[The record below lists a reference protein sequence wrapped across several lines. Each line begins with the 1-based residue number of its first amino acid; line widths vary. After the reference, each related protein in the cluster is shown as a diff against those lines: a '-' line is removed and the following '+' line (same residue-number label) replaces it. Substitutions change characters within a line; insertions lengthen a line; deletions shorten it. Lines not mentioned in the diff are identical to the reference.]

1 MLNFQMRRQR
11 HQDWVTVTGRDTGEV
26 LFWASPILELVY
38 NQKKEKSVSQDIY
51 KVKWMKG
58 EKEQVLSLSGKE
70 NVQLTEHYYILGVL
84 RSQISYPS

>member
-1 MLNFQMRRQR
+1 M
-11 HQDWVTVTGRDTGEV
+11 TVTGRDTDEV

-38 NQKKEKSVSQDIY
+38 NQKKEKSVNQDIY

-70 NVQLTEHYYILGVL
+70 NV
-84 RSQISYPS
+84 